1 MAHLGIQRAPVTHW
15 VLLNKPYAPGT
26 AELRIGGPTFY
37 IMTTKMTP
45 KRFAIVID
53 DLVRDKNLTHLEA
66 VIHYCEHHGLESNT
80 ITRWIDK
87 SLKEKLQ
94 YDAESLNYLPKTSRL
109 SGL

>member
-1 MAHLGIQRAPVTHW
+1 M
-15 VLLNKPYAPGT
+15 GT
-26 AELRIGGPTFY
+26 AEVRIGGPSFY

>member
-15 VLLNKPYAPGT
+15 VLLKTAQRYGT
-26 AELRIGGPTFY
+26 AELRIGGTTFY

>member
-1 MAHLGIQRAPVTHW
+1 MA
-15 VLLNKPYAPGT
+15 
-26 AELRIGGPTFY
+26 
-37 IMTTKMTP
+37 TKITP
-45 KRFAIVID
+45 KRFSAIVE
-53 DLVRDKNLTHLEA
+53 DLVQTKRLTHLEA
-66 VIHYCEHHGLESNT
+66 VIDYCEEHGLETNT